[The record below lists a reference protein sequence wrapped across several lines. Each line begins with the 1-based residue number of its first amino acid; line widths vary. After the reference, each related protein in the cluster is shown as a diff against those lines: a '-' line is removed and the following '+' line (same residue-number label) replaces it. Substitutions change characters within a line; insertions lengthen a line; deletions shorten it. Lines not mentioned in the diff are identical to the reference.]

1 MNLEMY
7 RPHHIVNQIAQTAL
21 IKFYIFSNVFN
32 SQQIINKLTGV
43 TVLHIC
49 CHGRFWINF
58 IFLVFKW
65 IGLCSYGYI
74 SYNTFNAL

>member
-43 TVLHIC
+43 TVLHIR
-49 CHGRFWINF
+49 CHGRF
-58 IFLVFKW
+58 
-65 IGLCSYGYI
+65 
-74 SYNTFNAL
+74 